1 MWTLARKLTTTAN
14 NSKFRGAS
22 SPTEQLAQA
31 QEELAYYKGLFE
43 AHKSQVPIE
52 WRLTKSE
59 ARIASCI
66 IARGRPSLGALIEW
80 VYLGRDEPDSA
91 QNVVYALICRLRKK
105 LERHGVEL
113 ISHYGEGYSFRPSGQ
128 AKRTPALLSGQ
139 RESQGQ

>member
-1 MWTLARKLTTTAN
+1 M
-14 NSKFRGAS
+14 
-22 SPTEQLAQA
+22 AQA

-43 AHKSQVPIE
+43 AHKSRVPIE

-80 VYLGRDEPDSA
+80 LYLGRDEPDSA

-113 ISHYGEGYSFRPSGQ
+113 ISHYGEGYSFAYIPDIPH
-128 AKRTPALLSGQ
+128 KRALVPGLDHQ
-139 RESQGQ
+139 I